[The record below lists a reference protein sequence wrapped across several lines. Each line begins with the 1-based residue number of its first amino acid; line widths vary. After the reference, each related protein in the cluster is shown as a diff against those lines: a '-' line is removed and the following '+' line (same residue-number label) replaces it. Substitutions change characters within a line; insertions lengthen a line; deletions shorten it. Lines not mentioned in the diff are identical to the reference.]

1 MASRFQRGCLRQENR
16 KDGKVWKLRYYTVRP
31 EDGSRVER
39 TLFVGY
45 VKDFPSESDAW
56 REVDRQRLTEKIN
69 NPTLWGQR
77 LTFRQIA
84 EHYIDKDLSNPDVI
98 KPKAET
104 TKDCYEH
111 VIRTYL
117 IERWGD
123 EPAIEISPADVED
136 WLKAL
141 SIDKDPNGLVWST
154 LSKMRNIMSLIYA
167 HAQRKSLIPDDVK
180 YNPVRPPELGGARC
194 KCESDYTAVI
204 LTPQQTFEILN
215 SLPLL
220 QQTMVVL
227 DAATGLRY
235 SEIAGL
241 RWQDVDWDNNQIH
254 VRRRWIRGN
263 ISQPKSKKS
272 QAPVAMA
279 PLLAK
284 YLRAW
289 QVETAHAK
297 LTDWVFASD
306 KTHGR
311 TPRVGNMLCVDYLRP
326 AAIKAGVKLEQG
338 QRFGF
343 HNLRHSLASF
353 LVTKKK
359 TDVKTAQR
367 SMRHAKSTT
376 MLDHYTQTDMEELIA
391 AQEMMLDAIFAHA
404 EGTVQ

>member
-1 MASRFQRGCLRQENR
+1 ME
-16 KDGKVWKLRYYTVRP
+16 
-31 EDGSRVER
+31 
-39 TLFVGY
+39 
-45 VKDFPSESDAW
+45 
-56 REVDRQRLTEKIN
+56 RQRLTEKIN
-69 NPTLWGQR
+69 NENVRAGK

-84 EHYIDKDLSNPDVI
+84 EHYIDNDLLNPQSMAR
-98 KPKAET
+98 KADT
-104 TKDCYEH
+104 TKYCYKH
-111 VIRTYL
+111 VIRDYL
-117 IERWGD
+117 IERWGNVH
-123 EPAIEISPADVED
+123 AIEIRPADVEN
-136 WLKAL
+136 WLQAI
-141 SIDKDPNGLVWST
+141 SIDKDPEGLDWPT
-154 LSKMRNIMSLIYA
+154 LSKMRNIMSIIYA
-167 HAQRKSLIPDDVK
+167 HAQRKNLIPNDVK

-194 KCESDYTAVI
+194 RCTSVYEAVI
-204 LTPQQTFEILN
+204 LKPQQTFSILN

-241 RWQDVDWDNNQIH
+241 KWQDVDWENSQIH

-263 ISQPKSKKS
+263 ISEPKSRKS
-272 QAPVAMA
+272 RAPVAMA

-289 QVETAHAK
+289 QLETAYAK
-297 LTDWVFASD
+297 ATDWVFASE

-326 AAIKAGVKLEQG
+326 AAINAGVRLEKG

-367 SMRHAKSTT
+367 SMRHAKSST
-376 MLDHYTQTDMEELIA
+376 MLDHYAQTDMDELIA
-391 AQEMMLDAIFAHA
+391 AQEMILDAIFSHA
-404 EGTVQ
+404 DGSVN

>member
-1 MASRFQRGCLRQENR
+1 
-16 KDGKVWKLRYYTVRP
+16 
-31 EDGSRVER
+31 VE
-39 TLFVGY
+39 
-45 VKDFPSESDAW
+45 E
-56 REVDRQRLTEKIN
+56 
-69 NPTLWGQR
+69 
-77 LTFRQIA
+77 
-84 EHYIDKDLSNPDVI
+84 
-98 KPKAET
+98 
-104 TKDCYEH
+104 
-111 VIRTYL
+111 
-117 IERWGD
+117 
-123 EPAIEISPADVED
+123 
-136 WLKAL
+136 WLKAI
-141 SIDKDPNGLVWST
+141 SIDKVPDGLAWST

-167 HAQRKSLIPDDVK
+167 DAQRKRLIPDDVK

-194 KCESDYTAVI
+194 KCESDYVAVI
-204 LTPQQTFEILN
+204 LTPKVTFAILN

-241 RWQDVDWDNNQIH
+241 KWQDVDWENNQIH
-254 VRRRWIRGN
+254 VRSRWIRGN
-263 ISQPKSKKS
+263 FSEPKSKKS
-272 QAPVAMA
+272 KAPVPMA

-289 QVETAHAK
+289 QKETAYAK
-297 LTDWVFASD
+297 ATDWVFASD

-326 AAIKAGVKLEQG
+326 AAIEAGVKLEKG

-367 SMRHAKSTT
+367 SMRHAKSAT
-376 MLDHYTQTDMEELIA
+376 MLDHYAQTDMDELIA
-391 AQEMMLDAIFAHA
+391 AQELMLDAIFSHA
-404 EGTVQ
+404 EGTLQ

>member
-1 MASRFQRGCLRQENR
+1 
-16 KDGKVWKLRYYTVRP
+16 LRYYTVRP
-31 EDGSRVER
+31 QDGRRIER
-39 TLFVGY
+39 TLFVGR
-45 VKDFPSESDAW
+45 VKDFPTESDAW
-56 REVDRQRLTEKIN
+56 REVERQHLTEKIN
-69 NPTLWGQR
+69 NPTLRGG
-77 LTFRQIA
+77 TPNFRRIA
-84 EHYIDKDLSNPDVI
+84 EHYIDSDLLNPDVI
-98 KPKAET
+98 NPKADT
-104 TKDCYEH
+104 TKECYKH
-111 VIRTYL
+111 VIRAYL
-117 IERWGD
+117 IERWGE
-123 EPAIEISPADVED
+123 EPAIEVSPADVED

-141 SIDKDPNGLVWST
+141 SIDKDPEGLEWPT
-154 LSKMRNIMSLIYA
+154 LSKMRNVMSLVYA
-167 HAQRKSLIPDDVK
+167 HAQRQGLIPNDVK
-180 YNPVRPPELGGARC
+180 YNPVRPPALGGARC
-194 KCESDYTAVI
+194 RSESDYTAVI
-204 LTPQQTFEILN
+204 LTPKQTFEILN

-241 RWQDVDWDNNQIH
+241 KWPDVDWENNQIH

-263 ISQPKSKKS
+263 ISEPKSKKS
-272 QAPVAMA
+272 KAPVAMA

-289 QVETAHAK
+289 QLETPYAK
-297 LTDWVFASD
+297 AGDWVFSSE

-326 AAIKAGVKLEQG
+326 AAIRAGLKLEKG

-367 SMRHAKSTT
+367 SMRHAKSAT
-376 MLDHYTQTDMEELIA
+376 MLDHYAQTDMDELIA
-391 AQEMMLDAIFAHA
+391 AQELMLDAIFSHA

>member
-1 MASRFQRGCLRQENR
+1 MAPRFQRGCLRQENR
-16 KDGKVWKLRYYTVRP
+16 KEGKVWKLRHYTIRP
-31 EDGSRVER
+31 EDGRRVER

-45 VKDFPSESDAW
+45 VRDFPTESDAW
-56 REVDRQRLTEKIN
+56 REVDRQHLTEKIN
-69 NPTLWGQR
+69 NPTLCAGK

-84 EHYIDKDLSNPDVI
+84 EHYIDNDLSNPDVI
-98 KPKAET
+98 KPKSET
-104 TKDCYEH
+104 TKECYVH
-111 VIRTYL
+111 VIRNYL
-117 IERWGD
+117 VDRWGKQ
-123 EPAIEISPADVED
+123 PAIEISPADVED

-141 SIDKDPNGLVWST
+141 SLDKDPGGLQWPTV
-154 LSKMRNIMSLIYA
+154 SKIRNVMSQVYA
-167 HAQRKSLIPDDVK
+167 HAQRRGLIPDDVK
-180 YNPVRPPELGGARC
+180 YNQVRPAVLGGARC
-194 KCESDYTAVI
+194 RSESDYTAVI
-204 LTPQQTFEILN
+204 LSPGQTFQILN

-220 QQTMVVL
+220 QQSMVVL

-241 RWQDVDWDNNQIH
+241 QWLDIDWDNNQIH

-263 ISQPKSKKS
+263 VRAPKSRKS
-272 QAPVAMA
+272 AAPVAMA

-289 QVETAHAK
+289 QRESSYTRP
-297 LTDWVFASD
+297 TDWVFASE
-306 KTHGR
+306 KTRGR

-326 AAIKAGVKLEQG
+326 AAIQAGVKLEKG

-367 SMRHAKSTT
+367 SMRHAKSAI
-376 MLDHYTQTDMEELIA
+376 MLDHYVQTDMEELIA
-391 AQEMMLDAIFAHA
+391 AQELMLDAIFSHSP
-404 EGTVQ
+404 GIVQ

>member
-16 KDGKVWKLRYYTVRP
+16 KDGKVWKLRHYAVRP
-31 EDGSRVER
+31 EDGSKVER

-45 VKDFPSESDAW
+45 VRDFPTESDAW

-69 NPTLWGQR
+69 NPTLRAGK

-84 EHYIDKDLSNPDVI
+84 EHYIDNDLLNTDVI
-98 KPKAET
+98 KPKAQT
-104 TKDCYEH
+104 TKDCYKH
-111 VIRTYL
+111 VIRAYL
-117 IERWGD
+117 IERWGS
-123 EPAIEISPADVED
+123 EPAVEICPSDVED
-136 WLKAL
+136 WLKAI
-141 SIDKDPNGLVWST
+141 SIDRQPDGLAWAT
-154 LSKMRNIMSLIYA
+154 LSKMRNVMSLIYA
-167 HAQRKSLIPDDVK
+167 DAQRKKLIPDDVK
-180 YNPVRPPELGGARC
+180 YNPVRPAELGGARC
-194 KCESDYTAVI
+194 KCESDYMAVI
-204 LTPQQTFEILN
+204 LMPKQTFKILN

-241 RWQDVDWDNNQIH
+241 KWQDVDWDNSQIH
-254 VRRRWIRGN
+254 VRNRWIRGDF
-263 ISQPKSKKS
+263 SEPKSKKS
-272 QAPVAMA
+272 KAPVAMA

-289 QVETAHAK
+289 QKETAYAK
-297 LTDWVFASD
+297 ATDWVFASD
-306 KTHGR
+306 KTRGR

-326 AAIKAGVKLEQG
+326 AAIKAGVHLEKG

-353 LVTKKK
+353 LVTKRK
-359 TDVKTAQR
+359 TDVKTVQR

-376 MLDHYTQTDMEELIA
+376 MLDHYAQTDMDELIA

>member
-16 KDGKVWKLRYYTVRP
+16 KDGKVWKLRYYTVRS
-31 EDGSRVER
+31 EDGSRVQR

-45 VKDFPSESDAW
+45 VRDFPSESDAW

-69 NPTLWGQR
+69 NPTLRTGR

-84 EHYIDKDLSNPDVI
+84 EHYINNDLLSEGVI

-104 TKDCYEH
+104 TKDCYKH
-111 VIRTYL
+111 VIRAYL
-117 IERWGD
+117 IERWGS
-123 EPAIEISPADVED
+123 EPAIGIGPADVED
-136 WLKAL
+136 WLKAI
-141 SIDKDPNGLVWST
+141 SIDKEPDGLAWST

-167 HAQRKSLIPDDVK
+167 DAQRKRLIPDDVK
-180 YNPVRPPELGGARC
+180 YNPVRPAELGGARC
-194 KCESDYTAVI
+194 KCESDYSAVI
-204 LTPQQTFEILN
+204 LTPKQTFAILN

-241 RWQDVDWDNNQIH
+241 KWLDVDWENSQIH
-254 VRRRWIRGN
+254 VRSRWIRGN
-263 ISQPKSKKS
+263 LSEPKSKKS
-272 QAPVAMA
+272 KAPVAMS

-289 QVETAHAK
+289 QKETAYAK
-297 LTDWVFASD
+297 ATDWVFASA

-326 AAIKAGVKLEQG
+326 AAIKAGVELEKG

-367 SMRHAKSTT
+367 SMRHAKSSDYAGP
-376 MLDHYTQTDMEELIA
+376 LCANRY
-391 AQEMMLDAIFAHA
+391 
-404 EGTVQ
+404 G

>member
-1 MASRFQRGCLRQENR
+1 MGALKTR
-16 KDGKVWKLRYYTVRP
+16 
-31 EDGSRVER
+31 
-39 TLFVGY
+39 
-45 VKDFPSESDAW
+45 DFLW
-56 REVDRQRLTEKIN
+56 QQRL
-69 NPTLWGQR
+69 
-77 LTFRQIA
+77 
-84 EHYIDKDLSNPDVI
+84 
-98 KPKAET
+98 
-104 TKDCYEH
+104 
-111 VIRTYL
+111 
-117 IERWGD
+117 
-123 EPAIEISPADVED
+123 
-136 WLKAL
+136 AL
-141 SIDKDPNGLVWST
+141 
-154 LSKMRNIMSLIYA
+154 
-167 HAQRKSLIPDDVK
+167 

-204 LTPQQTFEILN
+204 LTPKQTFAILN

-241 RWQDVDWDNNQIH
+241 QWHDVDWENSQIH
-254 VRRRWIRGN
+254 VRCRWIWGQLQRTEVKEVQG
-263 ISQPKSKKS
+263 SSCDG
-272 QAPVAMA
+272 

-289 QVETAHAK
+289 QKETAYAK
-297 LTDWVFASD
+297 ATDWVFASS

-326 AAIKAGVKLEQG
+326 AAIKAGVQLEKG

-359 TDVKTAQR
+359 TDVKTVQR

-376 MLDHYTQTDMEELIA
+376 MLDQYAQTGMDELIA
-391 AQEMMLDAIFAHA
+391 AQEMMLDAIFSHS
-404 EGTVQ
+404 EGPVN